1 MRRVRETT
9 TQETTTETSKPTGR
23 LSPLALGSLSLVVLL
38 PVVLLAG
45 FGSALPTSGVAT
57 DPFLVTL
64 ALMTIGALLIGAG
77 TLWWIEASHRERD
90 GSGVL
95 DRAHGSDG

>member
-23 LSPLALGSLSLVVLL
+23 RMPLALGSLALSVLL
-38 PVVLLAG
+38 PIVLLPRL
-45 FGSALPTSGVAT
+45 GSASPSGIAT

-64 ALMTIGALLIGAG
+64 AIMTIGALLIGAG